1 MPEGPECKIIGE
13 YLHNKL
19 ENVNCVGMI
28 FHKNSRYS
36 KHSLPK
42 RFTELTYPFKIRS
55 VNVKG
60 KLIWFEFDNGLYMLN
75 TLGMSGM
82 WTQKQVKHCDFEILY
97 TKSEIKENIKLDT
110 IFFKDMRHFGTVK
123 FVNLD
128 ELNDKLRTIGRDVI
142 EEKIS
147 LEEFKDLLHKR
158 RNWTLPKFLMNQ
170 RYLSGIGN
178 YLKSEILYLSKI
190 SPFRNISDLDND
202 DIKILLQNIME
213 IPRKSYRHQGVSIR
227 DYVPPENYREQLDE
241 FKLHVY
247 GRKTDDNGYKIIRIQ
262 TSDKRTTHYV
272 SEIQK

>member
-1 MPEGPECKIIGE
+1 MPEGPECKIVGE

-19 ENVNCVGMI
+19 KNANCVAMI
-28 FHKNSRYS
+28 FHKNSRYI
-36 KHSLPK
+36 KHSLPL
-42 RFTELTYPFKIRS
+42 RFSELTYPFKILS

-82 WTQKQVKHCDFEILY
+82 WTQTKKKHCDFEIIY
-97 TKSEIKENIKLDT
+97 TKSEVKENAKCEN
-110 IFFKDMRHFGTVK
+110 IFFKDMRHFGTIK

-128 ELNDKLRTIGRDVI
+128 ELNNKLRTIGRDVI
-142 EEKIS
+142 EEEIS
-147 LEEFKDLLHKR
+147 LEEFKDLLYKR
-158 RNWTLPKFLMNQ
+158 KNWTLPKFLMNQ

-190 SPFRNISDLDND
+190 SPFRNISNLDND
-202 DIKILLQNIME
+202 EIKILLRNIME

-227 DYVPPENYREQLDE
+227 DYTPPENYREQLDE

-247 GRKTDDNGYKIIRIQ
+247 GRKTDDNDYKIIRIQ

-272 SEIQK
+272 PEIQK

>member
-1 MPEGPECKIIGE
+1 MPEGPECKIVGE

-19 ENVNCVGMI
+19 ENVNCVSMI

-36 KHSLPK
+36 KHGLPQ
-42 RFTELTYPFKIRS
+42 RFSELTYPFKILS

-82 WTQKQVKHCDFEILY
+82 WTQTESKHCDFEIIY
-97 TKSEIKENIKLDT
+97 TKSEIKANVKCDN
-110 IFFKDMRHFGTVK
+110 IFFKDMRHFGTIK

-128 ELNDKLRTIGRDVI
+128 ELNKKLRTIGRDVI
-142 EEKIS
+142 EEEIS

-158 RNWTLPKFLMNQ
+158 KNWTLPKFLMNQ

-202 DIKILLQNIME
+202 EIKILLRNIME

-227 DYVPPENYREQLDE
+227 DYTPPENYREQLDE

-247 GRKTDDNGYKIIRIQ
+247 GRKTDDNDYKIIRIQ

-272 SEIQK
+272 PEIQK